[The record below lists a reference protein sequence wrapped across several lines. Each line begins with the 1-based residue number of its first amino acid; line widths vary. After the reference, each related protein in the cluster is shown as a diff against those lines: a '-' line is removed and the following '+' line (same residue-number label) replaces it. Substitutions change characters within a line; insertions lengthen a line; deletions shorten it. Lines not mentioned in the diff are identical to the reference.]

1 MQKYIK
7 KICVGSQSECF
18 STMKHIFHY
27 GSLNTKIKN
36 DILKKKKMIR
46 YNEPVKRF
54 GTPEEIVYLKVFLFS
69 QKASFVTGSVL
80 AVG

>member
-1 MQKYIK
+1 
-7 KICVGSQSECF
+7 
-18 STMKHIFHY
+18 
-27 GSLNTKIKN
+27 
-36 DILKKKKMIR
+36 MIR

-80 AVG
+80 AVGWGQTVGIWKIQITN